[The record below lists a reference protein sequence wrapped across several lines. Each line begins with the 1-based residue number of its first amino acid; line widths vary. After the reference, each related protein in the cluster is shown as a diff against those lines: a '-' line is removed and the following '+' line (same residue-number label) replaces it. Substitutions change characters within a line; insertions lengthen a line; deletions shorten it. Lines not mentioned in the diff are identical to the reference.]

1 MKYKAKFD
9 KYEKLTDDE
18 LLNRLLIER
27 GVKEPESFINLSEK
41 DIKDAKLFKNI
52 KEGIYLIDKYI
63 LNGGKVCIIVEIGR
77 AHV

>member
-41 DIKDAKLFKNI
+41 
-52 KEGIYLIDKYI
+52 
-63 LNGGKVCIIVEIGR
+63 EIGR
-77 AHV
+77 ASCRERV

>member
-27 GVKEPESFINLSEK
+27 GVKEPENFINLSEK

-63 LNGGKVCIIVEIGR
+63 LNGGKVCIIVD
-77 AHV
+77 